1 MNNKTP
7 YTYDL
12 LLRVQLFQTAKLRR
26 NTFVLV
32 LIELFVGIAL
42 ILGDV
47 FSENAHT
54 DTAGACFLLLAF
66 VMFLVYRQYSKAR
79 LGKMLRKLTD
89 ENPDKV
95 TEYQFEEEYMVINV
109 ESANVRS
116 STQVK
121 YSYISQATMIDHSTC
136 YFITKNN
143 MFYILYDETGIEK
156 YLGEINARRF
166 VKSLHINNPL

>member
-66 VMFLVYRQYSKAR
+66 VMFLVNRQYGKAR

-95 TEYQFEEEYMVINV
+95 TEYHFEEEYMVINV
-109 ESANVRS
+109 ESANFRS
-116 STQVK
+116 TTQMK
-121 YSYISQATMIDHSTC
+121 YSYISQATMVDHCTC

-156 YLGEINARRF
+156 YLGEINAKRF
-166 VKSLHINNPL
+166 A